1 MDEVSNVKY
10 PGWVIDRH
18 ERRKPKRVSS
28 KSRAKLD
35 QDGKREYVVMKC
47 VYGCATEVEVL
58 HEGFSKHRVQ
68 AIEDHLSMCE
78 ECPEDERVERKSRGV
93 VTTASLLL
101 SSTESVEQLVP
112 GIHSGCKARFDKID
126 AECNVIKA
134 ESIETKARLSSLESD
149 RDNFKSLLELNTCVF
164 AQGIPLLR
172 GKLPFSDTEQGT
184 LLLTHALID
193 EPAQP
198 RKRVRLVD
206 DAQLAAGDPNGE
218 LERLK
223 EGMARLTA
231 ENARLKKELIRLE
244 MLREEDAMAAQ
255 VRDNE
260 LSRYKSGE
268 LPEATRVSN
277 HPTDPHTLRQDL
289 EQTRNPYERTQDFNS
304 VSSNAT
310 QTWANM
316 QRRSGATQADDHLE
330 GLG

>member
-1 MDEVSNVKY
+1 MPATVNTRTT
-10 PGWVIDRH
+10 G
-18 ERRKPKRVSS
+18 SS
-28 KSRAKLD
+28 CGPIRQISWTNW
-35 QDGKREYVVMKC
+35 QI
-47 VYGCATEVEVL
+47 
-58 HEGFSKHRVQ
+58 S
-68 AIEDHLSMCE
+68 
-78 ECPEDERVERKSRGV
+78 
-93 VTTASLLL
+93 
-101 SSTESVEQLVP
+101 
-112 GIHSGCKARFDKID
+112 
-126 AECNVIKA
+126 
-134 ESIETKARLSSLESD
+134 
-149 RDNFKSLLELNTCVF
+149 
-164 AQGIPLLR
+164 
-172 GKLPFSDTEQGT
+172 
-184 LLLTHALID
+184 
-193 EPAQP
+193 
-198 RKRVRLVD
+198 RVRLVD